1 MKYYLTQEGKEL
13 IKEYM
18 GPVERGV
25 QMWGKTALQ
34 NPDSQAQLTLA
45 QKRGSQA
52 QAKRKRDVARADAD
66 TRTSTQRAAERLAR
80 VKAAKKKTANK

>member
-25 QMWGKTALQ
+25 QMWGKTLMK
-34 NPDSQAQLTLA
+34 NPDSQQQRSTA
-45 QKRGSQA
+45 QKVGSQA
-52 QAKRKRDVARADAD
+52 QAKRVRDIKR
-66 TRTSTQRAAERLAR
+66 AEE
-80 VKAAKKKTANK
+80 AKKKAVNK